1 MKKSKGFT
9 LIELIVVLVILAL
22 IALIVTPLIMRV
34 LDKAEDSANK
44 RSVDGYGKSIEVAIA
59 NYLLDKGEYPTNVD
73 DLTIE
78 YTGSEVDCKTRVIN
92 ADGSVFLTRCYVED
106 IKVKDKKTD
115 DGWYHYGKTNM
126 NQNQSYKIGD
136 IVEYNGM
143 KFYVI
148 INSSTSDDTV
158 TLLKD
163 LPLTVADVNKYSNGV
178 FNLTENES
186 ENGYGLVNYSD
197 SSSCE
202 GWKTYGD
209 SKIKPIVD
217 AWASDVIGN
226 ENLGVDSLG
235 YKTRL
240 LTMDDLFSRL
250 GYENVFFCSGGCGYR
265 GTKDFVPTWV
275 YSSNYSYWVIRD
287 PKYLWEMIDS
297 GGNLY
302 GDYCDNGN
310 FAVIRPV
317 ITLNKSS
324 IKEVD

>member
-92 ADGSVFLTRCYVED
+92 DDGSVFLTRCYVEG

-115 DGWYHYGKTNM
+115 DGWYHYGKSNIPS
-126 NQNQSYKIGD
+126 NKAYKIGD
-136 IVEYNGM
+136 VVEYNGM

-148 INSSTSDDTV
+148 MDSSKEDDTV

-163 LPLTVADVNKYSNGV
+163 LPLTVDDVNKYSNGV
-178 FNLTENES
+178 FNLTENDNI
-186 ENGYGLVNYSD
+186 NGYGLVNYSD
-197 SSSCE
+197 ATSCDTR
-202 GWKTYGD
+202 GTYDD

-226 ENLGVDSLG
+226 ENLGVDSFG

-240 LTMDDLFSRL
+240 LTMDDLFTRL
-250 GYENVFFCSGGCGYR
+250 GYENSFFCSGGCSYR

-275 YSSNYSYWVIRD
+275 YSNDYEYWVISN
-287 PKYLWEMIDS
+287 PKYVWEKITTS
-297 GGNLY
+297 GNLY
-302 GDYCDNGN
+302 GKYCSSSLTST
-310 FAVIRPV
+310 IKPV
-317 ITLNKSS
+317 ITLKKSS
-324 IKEVD
+324 IKEVV